1 MMISPTVPTQPIQY
15 AVNVVPLTPAPAYYM
30 PTGDQ
35 EARDLKAGLDAVR
48 AALVEAGETSGDLV
62 SRIRHLAAQ
71 AGASEIYRLRAEHYQ
86 RMYTQFVNER
96 NHMARQLGIPA
107 WTCAEDMVRKGE
119 GMK

>member
-1 MMISPTVPTQPIQY
+1 MISPTVPTQPVQY
-15 AVNVVPLTPAPAYYM
+15 AVNVVPLAPAPAYHM
-30 PTGDQ
+30 PTNDR

-48 AALVEAGETSGDLV
+48 AVLVEAGETTGDLV

-71 AGASEIYRLRAEHYQ
+71 AGASEIHRLRAEHNQ

-107 WTCAEDMVRKGE
+107 WTRAEDMTKKAEEVK
-119 GMK
+119 